1 MNIEAIMR
9 PVPRRLTPADE
20 IGEAR
25 KLLED
30 EGLDAL
36 PVCNV
41 DGTLAGMAIADEGFW
56 ARSGQS
62 ATAPLESVMAPQA
75 MSCTPGENVMVVA
88 PRAAESGLSHV
99 AVVDGDGQVVG
110 VADVGPFQQANARSG
125 HEGTEGTDEAL
136 DEALKETFPA
146 SDPVS
151 LTPKK

>member
-20 IGEAR
+20 LGEAR

-36 PVCNV
+36 PVCNE
-41 DGTLAGMAIADEGFW
+41 DGTLAGMTIADEGFW
-56 ARSGQS
+56 ARSGKS

-75 MSCTPGENVMVVA
+75 MSCTPGEDVMAVA
-88 PRAAESGLSHV
+88 PRAAKRGLSHV
-99 AVVDGDGQVVG
+99 AVVDRDGRVIG
-110 VADVGPFQQANARSG
+110 VADLAPFQQAGTQRGS
-125 HEGTEGTDEAL
+125 EGADEAL
-136 DEALKETFPA
+136 DEALKGTFPA